1 MRNDCR
7 LTEYQLAVWRS
18 FTLTLVVLVL
28 ISPAVEA
35 QEPSQ
40 GQAPTQPR
48 AEGATQAPAEPQSP
62 APLIFNITVVGNTP
76 LQGSDL
82 PISSIPAPVQ
92 TATSRDLDRT
102 GALAVSDFLNRRLNG
117 VHVNDI
123 QSNPFQPDVSY
134 RGYTASPLLGTPQ
147 GLSVYMDG
155 VRLNQPFGDIVSW
168 DLIPRLAISSIALM
182 PGSNPLFGLNTLGG
196 ALSLETKNGVR
207 DRGTMVQAIYGSHTR
222 RAIEFEHGGSRA
234 GGGLH
239 WYTTGNYF
247 DENGWRED
255 SPSQVGQ
262 LFGKL
267 GWRRP
272 STDASV
278 SAAYADNS
286 LNGNGLQESGFLDR
300 NYSSVYTKP
309 DTTENRSTLVNATA
323 RHSIR
328 DTLILSGTAYY
339 RRIHSN
345 TLNGDSNE
353 DSLDQALY
361 QPNDVERAALAA
373 AGYTGFPV
381 SGETAENTPFPYWRC
396 LAQVELRDQPAEKCN
411 GLINRTQTRQH
422 HAGASGQFTW
432 LSAADRSGHQVT
444 AGTAFDYNAAHF
456 LQSSELGYLNPDR
469 SITGTGAFADGVTGG
484 EVDGEP
490 FDSRVDLDGHT
501 RTFSL
506 YATDTFRLRDGVHA
520 TLSGRFNRTVV
531 ENVDAINPGGGTG
544 SLDGTHTFSRF
555 NPAAGLTFD
564 LPRRVNAYVNYSE
577 GSRAAT
583 SIELGCA
590 DPDSPCKLPNAMTGD
605 PPLDQVVTRTFELGF
620 RGALPVGPV
629 LSDRPQVR
637 WNAGY
642 FLANNRDD
650 ILFVM
655 SEQTGFGYFR
665 NFGSTRRQGV
675 EAGADT
681 QFGRVTLGLS
691 YTFLDATFQSPE
703 TLNGDSNSSN
713 DEGQGLEGVIDIEPG
728 ARMPLIPRHMFKA
741 FGEIRIRSNVSL
753 DLGMIS
759 SSGVFARG
767 NENNAHEPDG
777 TYYIGEGATP
787 AYAVV
792 NLGARYQMTQHV
804 GLLLQ
809 INNLFDTHYY
819 TAAQLG
825 ANAFTETGAFIARPF
840 PPIGGE
846 FPLRHGTF
854 LAPGAPAAFW
864 VGARL
869 TL

>member
-1 MRNDCR
+1 MRR
-7 LTEYQLAVWRS
+7 IVTHFLF
-18 FTLTLVVLVL
+18 FTIVVLL
-28 ISPAVEA
+28 CAVPVTSAA
-35 QEPSQ
+35 QERTPATPETETESQ
-40 GQAPTQPR
+40 GT
-48 AEGATQAPAEPQSP
+48 PQSP
-62 APLIFNITVVGNTP
+62 APLTFNVTVVGNTP
-76 LQGSDL
+76 IQGSDL
-82 PISSIPAPVQ
+82 PVSRIPAPVQ
-92 TATSRDLDRT
+92 TATSRDLDRS
-102 GALAVSDFLNRRLNG
+102 GALDVSDFVNRQLNG

-123 QSNPFQPDVSY
+123 QGNPFQADVNY

-168 DLIPRLAISSIALM
+168 DLIPQLAISSIALM

-196 ALSLETKNGVR
+196 ALSLETKNGAR
-207 DRGTMVQAIYGSHTR
+207 DPGTMVQAIYGSHTR

-234 GGGLH
+234 GGGWH
-239 WYTTGNYF
+239 WYTTGNLF
-247 DENGWRED
+247 DEDGWREV
-255 SPSQVGQ
+255 SPSRVGQ

-267 GWRRP
+267 GWRRAR
-272 STDASV
+272 TDASLSV
-278 SAAYADNS
+278 AYADNS

-323 RHSIR
+323 RHSVR
-328 DTLILSGTAYY
+328 DTLILSGMAYY
-339 RRIHSN
+339 RRIRAN
-345 TLNGDSNE
+345 TINGDVNE

-361 QPNDVERAALAA
+361 QPNAAERAALAA
-373 AGYTGFPV
+373 AGYSGFPS
-381 SGETAENTPFPYWRC
+381 SGESAENTPFPYWRC
-396 LAQVELRDQPAEKCN
+396 LGNVLLRDEPGERCN

-422 HAGASGQFTW
+422 NAGASGQFTW

-444 AGTAFDYNAAHF
+444 AGTSFDYNTAHF

-469 SITGTGAFADGVTGG
+469 SVTGTGAFADGVTGG

-490 FDSRVDLDGHT
+490 FDSRVDLDGQT

-506 YATDTFRLRDGVHA
+506 YATDTFRLREGVHA
-520 TLSGRFNRTVV
+520 TLSGRFNRTLVD
-531 ENVDAINPGGGTG
+531 NVDAITPGGGPG

-555 NPAAGLTFD
+555 NPAAGVTID
-564 LPRRVNAYVNYSE
+564 LPRRVNAYVGYSE

-590 DPDSPCKLPNAMTGD
+590 DPESPCKLPNAMAGD
-605 PPLDQVVTRTFELGF
+605 PPLDQVITRTFELGL
-620 RGALPVGPV
+620 RGTQ
-629 LSDRPQVR
+629 RVR

-655 SEQTGFGYFR
+655 SQQTGFGYFR

-681 QFGRVTLGLS
+681 QFGRVTLAID
-691 YTFLDATFQSPE
+691 YTFLDATFQSAE
-703 TLNGDSNSSN
+703 TLNGESNSSN
-713 DEGQGLEGVIDIEPG
+713 NDGEGLDGVIEIEPG

-741 FGEIRIRSNVSL
+741 FGEIRIRSNVSVN
-753 DLGMIS
+753 LGLIS
-759 SSGVFARG
+759 SSGAYARG
-767 NENNAHEPDG
+767 NENNAHQPDG
-777 TYYIGEGATP
+777 TYYFGEGATP

-792 NLGARYQMTQHV
+792 NLGARYQVTAHLGV
-804 GLLLQ
+804 LLQ

-825 ANAFTETGAFIARPF
+825 VNAFTNTGAFIARPL
-840 PPIGGE
+840 PAIGAE
-846 FPLRHGTF
+846 FPLRHGAF
-854 LAPGAPAAFW
+854 LAPGAPTAFW